1 MQVQGQ
7 HGAVDLS
14 GHEAAL
20 KAAESQLSSWKG
32 IVIQLEKV
40 CAITLPLPCTSCILP
55 CMLRLPGGQL
65 ACHWRQL
72 QDAHLAG

>member
-40 CAITLPLPCTSCILP
+40 CTVTSHILHAALHAEAARQQLPCHCS
-55 CMLRLPGGQL
+55 
-65 ACHWRQL
+65 QL
-72 QDAHLAG
+72 QHAYLAG